1 MAAIFA
7 TVFDD
12 VTCTLKLEGDI
23 VLRVETHFKIDQ
35 VGWLQKGKQGRFSGF
50 PSKAPLLAGTTTDS
64 VFSLSARVVARPRR
78 TNRSKDGIKD
88 ALGVQLA
95 APVVLVL
102 RPIGGGAGA
111 GLYGGIALA
120 KIDQVFACWAPACR
134 QGPAARVG
142 EPFDLRLPQL
152 VRPLHRERGQTSAR
166 RHALPLRGRR
176 QLLQLHIPHHSVV
189 ESFHSLV
196 LVVVVAERR
205 LLPASRFHEVG
216 PSPLRRRALDLGSL
230 LPSGAFSNAAAA
242 QRLRS
247 T

>member
-1 MAAIFA
+1 MAPERQTGALQRFPFKSA
-7 TVFDD
+7 PA
-12 VTCTLKLEGDI
+12 CGD
-23 VLRVETHFKIDQ
+23 HN
-35 VGWLQKGKQGRFSGF
+35 RFS
-50 PSKAPLLAGTTTDS
+50 LLS
-64 VFSLSARVVARPRR
+64 VRES
-78 TNRSKDGIKD
+78 
-88 ALGVQLA
+88 
-95 APVVLVL
+95 
-102 RPIGGGAGA
+102 GGAAAAHESLQRRDQRCLGSTA
-111 GLYGGIALA
+111 RRARRPGTPPDRRRGWCWAIRRIALA

-196 LVVVVAERR
+196 LVVVVAGRR